1 MNEQILEKFRQLS
14 PEQQELLIFLIL
26 KMLVDYQSVASVLR

>member
-1 MNEQILEKFRQLS
+1 MNKQTLEMFKKLS
-14 PEQQELLIFLIL
+14 PQEQELLISLIL